1 MTTQR
6 GGNPDTNPTK
16 PSGLVYIDKSLLSEE
31 SHMSSSELFKTVDDD
46 MKVLHKSVDK
56 PTQNSV
62 FKNMLNIDS
71 VAVAE

>member
-1 MTTQR
+1 
-6 GGNPDTNPTK
+6 
-16 PSGLVYIDKSLLSEE
+16 
-31 SHMSSSELFKTVDDD
+31 MSSSELFKTVDDD